1 MKTVLIQNNPVFG
14 EKNKNTEVLFSMME
28 KKEGDIYILPELAFT
43 GYQFRDKAE
52 LISLSD
58 EINSSFINVF
68 AEKSKELNAA
78 IVFGFAENDGN
89 DKIYNSSIMVTPE
102 GNRHIYRKTHLFY
115 REKELFIPG
124 NTGFNVFDFRGAK
137 IGLAVCFDWIFPESF
152 RTLALKGAHIIA
164 HSSNLV
170 MPYCQKADYARAV
183 ENRVFVCT
191 ANRIGTENRTGESLT
206 FTGDSVCVSP
216 QGEYLADMP
225 RKKESVEMIDID
237 IEKARKKDL
246 NPFNNLFSDRRPEIY
261 TDSS

>member
-1 MKTVLIQNNPVFG
+1 MKTVLVQNNPIFG
-14 EKNKNTEVLFSMME
+14 EKEKNTEALFSMMKE
-28 KKEGDIYILPELAFT
+28 KEGDIYILPELAFT
-43 GYQFRDKAE
+43 GYQFRDKDE

-58 EINSSFINVF
+58 ETNSPFTNVF

-78 IVFGFAENDGN
+78 IVFGFAENDGS
-89 DKIYNSSIMVTPE
+89 DRVYNSSMMVTPE
-102 GNRHIYRKTHLFY
+102 GDRYIYRKTHLFY
-115 REKELFIPG
+115 KEKELFMPG

-191 ANRIGTENRTGESLT
+191 ANRIGIENRTGEQLT
-206 FTGDSVCVSP
+206 FTGGSVCVSP
-216 QGEYLADMP
+216 QGDYLAEMP
-225 RKKESVEMIDID
+225 LEEESVEMVDID
-237 IEKARKKDL
+237 IEKACEKDI
-246 NPFNNLFSDRRPEIY
+246 NPFNNVFSDRRPGIY
-261 TDSS
+261 ESSF